1 MGDDAMNWLHTILIL
16 AVAFVAVFVEAWF
29 DGFRDVLGA
38 QIDFLPAL
46 MVYAGVT
53 NGRGT
58 IALVA
63 VCGGLWFDSL
73 SANPLG
79 VSVLPLLLIGLLA
92 HRGRE
97 LLSSEH
103 PAAQFFL
110 GTAASALQPLAAL
123 FILLN
128 IGAAPLLGWKSLWQ
142 WAVMALGGGLFT
154 PVCFALFNRIHRA
167 IDYQP
172 AHKMPFRPD
181 REIKRG
187 RT

>member
-1 MGDDAMNWLHTILIL
+1 MNKLHTILIL
-16 AVAFVAVFVEAWF
+16 AVAFVAVFFEAWF
-29 DGFRDVLGA
+29 DGLRNVLGV

-46 MVYAGVT
+46 MVYAGLT
-53 NGRGT
+53 NGILT
-58 IALVA
+58 IALA
-63 VCGGLWFDSL
+63 SVCGGLWFDSL

-110 GTAASALQPLAAL
+110 GATASALQPLAVL

-128 IGAAPLLGWKSLWQ
+128 IGAPPLLGWKSIWQ

-154 PVCFALFNRIHRA
+154 PVCFALFNRIHQA
-167 IDYQP
+167 FDYQP
-172 AHKMPFRPD
+172 ARQTAFRPD

-187 RT
+187 RS

>member
-1 MGDDAMNWLHTILIL
+1 MNRLHTILIL
-16 AVAFVAVFVEAWF
+16 AIAFLAVFFETWF
-29 DGFRDVLGA
+29 DGFREALGA

-53 NGRGT
+53 SGPFT
-58 IALVA
+58 VALTA
-63 VCGGLWFDSL
+63 VCGGLWFDSF

-103 PAAQFFL
+103 PSAQFFL
-110 GTAASALQPLAAL
+110 GAAASALQPLAVL

-128 IGAAPLLGWKSLWQ
+128 IGDFPLLGWKSIWQ
-142 WAVMALGGGLFT
+142 WVVMAVGGGLFT
-154 PVCFALFNRIHRA
+154 PVCFGLFSRFHQA
-167 IDYQP
+167 FDYQP
-172 AHKMPFRPD
+172 LLKSSFRPD

-187 RT
+187 RI

>member
-1 MGDDAMNWLHTILIL
+1 MNRLHTILIL
-16 AVAFVAVFVEAWF
+16 AAIFVAVFFEAWF
-29 DGFRDVLGA
+29 DGFRDVFGV

-46 MVYAGVT
+46 MVYTGVT
-53 NGRGT
+53 NGCFT
-58 IALVA
+58 IVLAA
-63 VCGGLWFDSL
+63 VCGGLWFDSF

-79 VSVLPLLLIGLLA
+79 VSVLPLLVIGLLA

-110 GTAASALQPLAAL
+110 GAVASALQPLAAL

-128 IGAAPLLGWKSLWQ
+128 LGELPLLGWKSLWQ
-142 WAVMALGGGLFT
+142 WAVMAVGGGLFT
-154 PVCFALFNRIHRA
+154 PVCFALFDRFHQA
-167 IDYQP
+167 FDYQP
-172 AHKMPFRPD
+172 VNKSSFRPD

-187 RT
+187 RV

>member
-1 MGDDAMNWLHTILIL
+1 MNWLHTILIL
-16 AVAFVAVFVEAWF
+16 AVAFVAVFFEACF
-29 DGFRDVLGA
+29 DGFRHVLGV
-38 QIDFLPAL
+38 QIDLLPAL

-53 NGRGT
+53 NGRLT
-58 IALVA
+58 IALAA

-79 VSVLPLLLIGLLA
+79 VSVLPLLWIGLLA

-97 LLSSEH
+97 LLASEN

-110 GTAASALQPLAAL
+110 GAAASALQPLAAL

-128 IGAAPLLGWKSLWQ
+128 IGSLPLLGWKSLWQ
-142 WAVMALGGGLFT
+142 WVVLTLGGGLFT
-154 PVCFALFNRIHRA
+154 PVCFALFNRIHKA
-167 IDYQP
+167 LEYQP
-172 AHKMPFRPD
+172 AFKSAFRPD

-187 RT
+187 RI